1 MSGRP
6 GPQTRL
12 ARIAGLA
19 PGHASTAAR
28 TPFVL
33 LVVVLL
39 GAGMLALLIL
49 NASLNQGSFELSELR
64 RETQELTDEQQ
75 RLQAEVDGYSA
86 PGALA
91 ERAEELGLVPAGPP
105 AFLGPDGTVLGDDS
119 PAPAPEPEE
128 AEAEAAEE
136 SAATEPGD
144 EPADPAEETPR
155 EPIAPQAE
163 PDRSQ
168 DPTQD
173 RSQEQAP
180 PVEQPVPDPQDAP
193 TDADAATDGAVD
205 NAPPAVEPTPPAA
218 HPPAVNPADVA
229 DVPGEGQTP

>member
-1 MSGRP
+1 MSRRA

-19 PGHASTAAR
+19 PGQAATAAR

-75 RLQAEVDGYSA
+75 RLQAEVDGHSA

-128 AEAEAAEE
+128 PEEPAGEGEEGAEQPA
-136 SAATEPGD
+136 
-144 EPADPAEETPR
+144 EPADELPR

-163 PDRSQ
+163 SADQPL
-168 DPTQD
+168 
-173 RSQEQAP
+173 AP
-180 PVEQPVPDPQDAP
+180 
-193 TDADAATDGAVD
+193 
-205 NAPPAVEPTPPAA
+205 APPAEQPAPEAPAADPDPDPDDDAPAPVEPTPGATS
-218 HPPAVNPADVA
+218 PADA
-229 DVPGEGQTP
+229 PATAPAEGQTP